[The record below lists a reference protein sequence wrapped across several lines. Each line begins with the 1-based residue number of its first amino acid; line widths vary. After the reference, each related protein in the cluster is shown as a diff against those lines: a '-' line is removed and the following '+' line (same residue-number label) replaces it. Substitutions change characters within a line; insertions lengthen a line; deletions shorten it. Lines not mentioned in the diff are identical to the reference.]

1 MKKKI
6 ANFIKEYFENKEYIP
21 LHEPYFSK
29 KENEHVSDAISSTFV
44 SSVGKYVDKFEK
56 DIALYTKSE
65 SAVATMNGTSAIHT
79 ALVLAGVKSNTYVLT
94 QALTFVATCNAI
106 KYCGANP
113 IFIDVDIDTLGL
125 SPNSLESWLENNA
138 YINNDGSCLSKF
150 DDKEISAC
158 LPMHTFG
165 HPVKIDEIQ
174 IICAKWNI
182 PLVEDAAES
191 IGSFYKDQHTGTFGL
206 LGAISFNGNKTI
218 TTGGGGIILS
228 SKNIGL
234 KAKHITTTAKNP
246 HPYEFIHDEIGFNY
260 RMPNLNAAFGCA
272 QLQSLDYILER
283 KRKLAMEYK
292 KLFLNTEY
300 EFVSEPKNC
309 KSNYWLNAIICRSF
323 NERQSLIEYTNSHN
337 INTRPIW
344 TLMNKLPMFSNCISD
359 NLENSIWLS
368 ERIVNLPSS
377 VNK

>member
-6 ANFIKEYFENKEYIP
+6 TTFIKECFGNKEFIP

-29 KENEHVSDAISSTFV
+29 KENQYVSDAISSTFV

-56 DIALYTKSE
+56 DIAIYTNSE

-79 ALVLAGVKSNTYVLT
+79 ALVLAGVKYNTYVLT
-94 QALTFVATCNAI
+94 QSLTFIATCNAI

-125 SPNSLESWLENNA
+125 SPNSLELWLEKNA
-138 YINNDGSCLSKF
+138 YINNDGSCLTKF
-150 DDKEISAC
+150 DHKEISAC

-165 HPVKIDEIQ
+165 HPVKIDEIL

-191 IGSFYKDQHTGTFGL
+191 FGSFFKDQHTGTFGL
-206 LGAISFNGNKTI
+206 LGAVSFNGNKTL

-228 SKNIGL
+228 KKDIGL
-234 KAKHITTTAKNP
+234 KAKHITTTAKEP
-246 HPYEFIHDEIGFNY
+246 HPYEFIHNDIGFNY

-272 QLQSLDYILER
+272 QLESLDYILNR
-283 KRKLAMEYK
+283 KRKLAMEYEQF
-292 KLFLNTEY
+292 FLNTEY
-300 EFVSEPKNC
+300 KFVSEPKNC

-323 NERQSLIEYTNSHN
+323 DEKQSLIEFTNSQN
-337 INTRPIW
+337 VNTRPVW
-344 TLMNKLPMFSNCISD
+344 TLMNKLPMFKDCKSD
-359 NLENSIWLS
+359 DLTNSIWLS

-377 VNK
+377 VI